1 MQPVEGSRWAI
12 DKRQAGGVATAT
24 MRRGWGLIVAM
35 LVIALAVPGVASAAL
50 FTVNSTADEAD
61 LSPGMAGCLTAAGKC
76 TLRAAIEESNL
87 ASASINEV
95 GFDGA
100 VFSGQADG
108 TIDLD
113 DGLPSITEPLRV
125 EGGHCQ
131 TESGVIGPCV
141 RINGTNSS
149 AALTIESDETAIEN
163 LHILNASIGID
174 IAAGEEFELLGNW
187 FGGGPRSGP
196 MLGGDGTGILLR
208 PGSGGGVVGGKGST
222 DGNLFL
228 SGGTGIEIHGA
239 SHVQVLGNRFGFEPD
254 GTAAEWPYGVDIQ
267 VTSAPNAGYEAVENE
282 IGTTL
287 SEAALATPACDGGC
301 NLMAGAGYTLILFS
315 LSNIFGQD
323 GPPVDTRISGNQIGL
338 DVAGTAVVSTGGGIA
353 TGSSLGTIVGGPEP
367 GDGNR
372 INGVGDAIYGGGRE
386 LMIANNLIGVDF
398 TGSEIFAPAHGGI
411 AVYSNFKD
419 PSLEA
424 TIVENEVVVN
434 GGLGISNSGLGATI
448 AGNEV
453 VGAGIGIYTQGNQGL
468 QGNLIEANSVAESS
482 EEGIYLEDSNNEVL
496 GNEVF
501 ASGNANIAIAG
512 QQPAGATGNVIG
524 GNSEASEN
532 ELSLSGGPAISIFAR
547 EGTENEVARNYGFE
561 NEGPFIRLSPIEWS
575 ETIGPNGG
583 IEPPEFSSATATGAA
598 GTAEPGALVR
608 VFRNQYEDEGELE
621 AFLGQ
626 VHANNK
632 GEWSL
637 DFEIVPAGT
646 VIVATQT
653 RNGGTSELALAPTP
667 GPPPGE
673 ARPKGLERLPAGS
686 HLSLPA
692 LETKIIEGPRR
703 RGRSVR
709 FRFKSNRPGATFECR
724 LDRRRFRPCESPAV
738 YRGLAGRHAF
748 EVRAVVASGESD
760 SSPAR
765 QAFAVPRLHHHGHRR

>member
-1 MQPVEGSRWAI
+1 
-12 DKRQAGGVATAT
+12 
-24 MRRGWGLIVAM
+24 MRRAWGLIVGM
-35 LVIALAVPGVASAAL
+35 LVIALAVPGVATAAV

-61 LSPGMAGCLTAAGKC
+61 LSPGTAGCLTAAGKC

-87 ASASINEV
+87 ASASVNEI
-95 GFDGA
+95 GFDGV

-108 TIDLD
+108 TINLGS
-113 DGLPSITEPLRV
+113 GLPPITEPVLI

-131 TESGVIGPCV
+131 TESGVSGPCV
-141 RINGTNSS
+141 TINGTNSS
-149 AALTIESDETAIEN
+149 AALTVESDETAIDN
-163 LHILNASIGID
+163 LHILNASIGIEV
-174 IAAGEEFELLGNW
+174 AAGEEFELLGNW

-196 MLGGDGTGILLR
+196 MLGGDGTGILIG

-228 SGGTGIEIHGA
+228 SGGTAIEIHGA
-239 SHVQVLGNRFGFEPD
+239 SHVKVLGNRFGFEPD
-254 GTAAEWPYGVDIQ
+254 GTASEWPYGDDIQ
-267 VTSAPNAGYEAVENE
+267 ITSAPDAGYEAVGNE

-315 LSNIFGQD
+315 LSNIYGQD
-323 GPPVDTRISGNQIGL
+323 GPPVDTRISGNEIGL
-338 DVAGTAVVSTGGGIA
+338 DVAGTAVVPTGGGIG
-353 TGSSLGTIVGGPEP
+353 TGSSLGTTVGGPEP

-386 LMIANNLIGVDF
+386 LTIANNLIGVDS
-398 TGSEIFAPAHGGI
+398 TGSEILAPAHGGI
-411 AVYSNFKD
+411 AAYSNFED

-424 TIVENEVVVN
+424 TIVENEVAVN

-453 VGAGIGIYTQGNQGL
+453 VGAGIGIYTQDDQGL

-482 EEGIYLEDSNNEVL
+482 EEGIYVEDSDNEVL

-501 ASGNANIAIAG
+501 ASGNADIAVAG

-532 ELSLSGGPAISIFAR
+532 ELSLSGGPAITIFAR

-561 NEGPFIRLSPIEWS
+561 NEGPFIRLSPIDWS
-575 ETIGPNGG
+575 ETVGPNGG

-608 VFRNQYEDEGELE
+608 VFRDQYEDEGELE
-621 AFLGQ
+621 SFLGQ
-626 VHANNK
+626 VHANSK

-637 DFEIVPAGT
+637 VFEVVPAGT
-646 VIVATQT
+646 VLVATQT
-653 RNGGTSELALAPTP
+653 RNGGTSELVLAPTP
-667 GPPPGE
+667 GPPPAE
-673 ARPKGLERLPAGS
+673 ARPKGAGQSPAQSHLRLPA
-686 HLSLPA
+686 LQ
-692 LETKIIEGPRR
+692 TKIVEGPRR

-724 LDRRRFRPCESPAV
+724 LDRRRFRACDSPEL
-738 YRGLAGRHAF
+738 YTGLAGSHSF
-748 EVRAVVASGESD
+748 EVRAIVSSGESD
-760 SSPAR
+760 PSPAR
-765 QAFAVPRLHHHGHRR
+765 RVFLVSGLHRHGRRG

>member
-1 MQPVEGSRWAI
+1 MEGSRRAI
-12 DKRQAGGVATAT
+12 EKRKAGASGEVTV
-24 MRRGWGLIVAM
+24 RRTWGLIVAM
-35 LVIALAVPGVASAAL
+35 LVIALAVPGVANAAF

-87 ASASINEV
+87 ASASVNEIV
-95 GFDGA
+95 FDDG
-100 VFSGQADG
+100 VFSGQAAG
-108 TIDLD
+108 TIDLGG
-113 DGLPSITEPLRV
+113 GLPTITEPVLI
-125 EGGHCQ
+125 EGGRCQ
-131 TESGVIGPCV
+131 TESGVTGPCV
-141 RINGTNSS
+141 TINGTNSS
-149 AALTIESDETAIEN
+149 AALTVESDETVIGN
-163 LHILNASIGID
+163 LHILNASIGIKV
-174 IAAGEEFELLGNW
+174 AAGEGFELLGNW

-196 MLGGDGTGILLR
+196 MLGGAGTGILVG
-208 PGSGGGVVGGKGST
+208 PGSGGGVVGGKGPT
-222 DGNLFL
+222 DGNLFI

-239 SHVQVLGNRFGFEPD
+239 SHVKVLGNRFGFEPD
-254 GTAAEWPYGVDIQ
+254 GTAAEWPYGNDIQ
-267 VTSAPNAGYEAVENE
+267 VTSAPDAGYEAVGNE

-287 SEAALATPACDGGC
+287 SEAALSTPACDGGC

-315 LSNIFGQD
+315 LSNIYGQD

-353 TGSSLGTIVGGPEP
+353 TGSSMGTIVGGPEP

-386 LMIANNLIGVDF
+386 LMIANNLIGVDS
-398 TGSEIFAPAHGGI
+398 TGSEILAPAHGGI

-453 VGAGIGIYTQGNQGL
+453 VGAGIGIATHGNQGL
-468 QGNLIEANSVAESS
+468 QGNLIEANSVAISS
-482 EEGIYLEDSNNEVL
+482 EEGIYLEDSDNEVL

-501 ASGNANIAIAG
+501 ASGYANIAVAG

-524 GNSEASEN
+524 GDSEASEN
-532 ELSLSGGPAISIFAR
+532 ELSLSGGPAIAIFAR

-561 NEGPFIRLSPIEWS
+561 NEGPFIRLSPIDWS
-575 ETIGPNGG
+575 ETVGPNGG
-583 IEPPEFSSATATGAA
+583 IEPPEFSSATTTGAA
-598 GTAEPGALVR
+598 GSAEPGALVR
-608 VFRNQYEDEGELE
+608 VFRNEYEDEGELE
-621 AFLGQ
+621 SFLGQ

-637 DFEIVPAGT
+637 SFEVVPAGT
-646 VIVATQT
+646 VLVATQT

-667 GPPPGE
+667 GPPPKE
-673 ARPKGLERLPAGS
+673 ARPEEVERARVRSQLR
-686 HLSLPA
+686 LPA
-692 LETKIIEGPRR
+692 LETKIVEGPRR

-709 FRFKSNRPGATFECR
+709 FRFRSNRPSATFECR
-724 LDRRRFRPCESPAV
+724 LDRRRFRSCGSPAV
-738 YRGLAGRHAF
+738 YRRLAGGRHTF

-760 SSPAR
+760 RRPAR
-765 QAFAVPRLHHHGHRR
+765 RTFAVPSLHHHGHRR

>member
-1 MQPVEGSRWAI
+1 
-12 DKRQAGGVATAT
+12 
-24 MRRGWGLIVAM
+24 LIVAT
-35 LVIALAVPGVASAAL
+35 LALALAAPGVADAAV

-76 TLRAAIEESNL
+76 TLRAAIEESDL
-87 ASASINEV
+87 ASASVNEI
-95 GFDGA
+95 GFDGG
-100 VFSGQADG
+100 VFSGRAGG
-108 TIDLD
+108 TINLGG
-113 DGLPSITEPLRV
+113 GLPPITEPVRI

-131 TESGVIGPCV
+131 TESGVTGPCV
-141 RINGTNSS
+141 TVNGTNSS
-149 AALTIESDETAIEN
+149 SALTIESDETAIEN
-163 LHILNASIGID
+163 LHILNASIGIKV
-174 IAAGEEFELLGNW
+174 AAGEDFELLGNW
-187 FGGGPRSGP
+187 FGGGPPSGP
-196 MLGGDGTGILLR
+196 MLGGDGTGILIG
-208 PGSGGGVVGGKGST
+208 PGSGEGVVGGKGST

-239 SHVQVLGNRFGFEPD
+239 SHVKVLGNRFGFEPN
-254 GTAAEWPYGVDIQ
+254 GTASERPYGVDVQ

-315 LSNIFGQD
+315 LSNIYGQD
-323 GPPVDTRISGNQIGL
+323 GPPVDTRISGNDIGL
-338 DVAGTAVVSTGGGIA
+338 DAAGTATVPTSGGISTGA
-353 TGSSLGTIVGGPEP
+353 SSGTIVGGPEP

-372 INGVGDAIYGGGRE
+372 IDGVGDAISAGGAE
-386 LMIANNLIGVDF
+386 LTIANNLIGVNS
-398 TGSEIFAPAHGGI
+398 TGSEILAPGHGGI
-411 AVYSNFKD
+411 AVYSGFEE

-453 VGAGIGIYTQGNQGL
+453 VGAGIGIYTQDDQGL
-468 QGNLIEANSVAESS
+468 QGNLIEANSVADSS
-482 EEGIYLEDSNNEVL
+482 EEGIYLEDSDNEVL

-501 ASGNANIAIAG
+501 ASENADIAVAG

-532 ELSLSGGPAISIFAR
+532 ELSLSGGPALSIFAR

-561 NEGPFIRLSPIEWS
+561 NEGPFIRLSPIDWS

-583 IEPPEFSSATATGAA
+583 IEPPEFSSATATGAT

-608 VFRNQYEDEGELE
+608 VFRDEYEDEGELE
-621 AFLGQ
+621 SFLGQ
-626 VHANNK
+626 VQANNK

-637 DFEIVPAGT
+637 DFEDVPAGT
-646 VIVATQT
+646 VLVATQT
-653 RNGGTSELALAPTP
+653 WNRGTSELALAPTP

-673 ARPKGLERLPAGS
+673 ARPKGVERPSAGS
-686 HLSLPA
+686 HPSLPA

-724 LDRRRFRPCESPAV
+724 LDRRRFRACDSPTV
-738 YRGLAGRHAF
+738 YRGLAGRHTF
-748 EVRAVVASGESD
+748 EVRAVVSSGESD
-760 SSPAR
+760 PSPAR
-765 QAFAVPRLHHHGHRR
+765 QAFVMPGLRRHGYHG